1 MTPQTTR
8 DDFECI
14 FVDGILLERKKRKK
28 KNHAGSKTLPASIKE
43 KEAHWPEVHSV
54 L

>member
-28 KNHAGSKTLPASIKE
+28 KNHAGSKTLPASCPVMALKTL
-43 KEAHWPEVHSV
+43 SG
-54 L
+54 